1 MNSPGTAPTPYL
13 KLPFAFDVARLQ
25 DDLRR
30 VASTEWIRH
39 FNTSAYETGWSC
51 VPLRSVDGRTDHI
64 MPVESGRFEDTAIL
78 ARCPHLRHA
87 IEQFQCEKTSIR
99 LMGLEAGAVIH
110 EHRDAGGALEDGLTR
125 LHIPVQ
131 TSPLATYRIEGEEV
145 HFSAGDAWYLNASCL
160 HGAHN
165 RSAQAR
171 IHLMID
177 CVTNPWLTQLFL
189 SAGGVLR
196 EGPPY
201 GDPSIHDGNVL
212 QVIAALR
219 ASSHATA
226 ARLAS
231 QLQETHARRTGSTA
245 ARP

>member
-1 MNSPGTAPTPYL
+1 MNRTIAPTPYL
-13 KLPFAFDVARLQ
+13 KLPMAFDLARLQ
-25 DDLRR
+25 EDLQR
-30 VASTEWIRH
+30 VAPSEWIGH
-39 FNTSAYETGWSC
+39 FNTAAYEKGWGC
-51 VPLRSVDGRTDHI
+51 VPLRSVDGRADHI
-64 MPVESGRFEDTAIL
+64 VPVNGGRFEDTPIL
-78 ARCPHLRHA
+78 ARCPYFRHA
-87 IEQFQCEKTSIR
+87 IDQFQCEKTSIR
-99 LMGLEAGAVIH
+99 LMGLEAAGVIH
-110 EHRDAGGALEDGLTR
+110 EHRDQGSALEDGLTR

-165 RSAQAR
+165 RSPQAR

-177 CVTNPWLTQLFL
+177 CITNPWLEQLFL

-196 EGPPY
+196 ESPPY
-201 GDPSIHDGNVL
+201 GDASIHDGNVL

-219 ASSHATA
+219 AGGHASA
-226 ARLAS
+226 AQLATRLE
-231 QLQETHARRTGSTA
+231 ETHARRTGTA

>member
-1 MNSPGTAPTPYL
+1 MNSPGTALTPYL
-13 KLPFAFDVARLQ
+13 KLPLAFDLARLQ
-25 DDLRR
+25 EDLQR
-30 VASTEWIRH
+30 VAPSEWISH

-51 VPLRSVDGRTDHI
+51 VPLRSVEGRTDHI

-87 IEQFQCEKTSIR
+87 IDQFQCEKTSIR

-189 SAGGVLR
+189 AAGGVLR
-196 EGPPY
+196 ESSPY
-201 GDPSIHDGNVL
+201 GDPSIHDGNVQ

-219 ASSHATA
+219 ASSHASA
-226 ARLAS
+226 AQLANR
-231 QLQETHARRTGSTA
+231 LQETHASRTGAA